1 VRSPFLLFAVV
12 AVGARSRNL
21 SQARAEQP
29 GFRAADPLGDTS
41 GYKASNPVVSPDG
54 KRIAS
59 QSARSNE
66 PAGVGHGIFLM
77 ELK

>member
-1 VRSPFLLFAVV
+1 MTRW
-12 AVGARSRNL
+12 
-21 SQARAEQP
+21 
-29 GFRAADPLGDTS
+29 GDTS

-54 KRIAS
+54 KRIAF

>member
-1 VRSPFLLFAVV
+1 MR
-12 AVGARSRNL
+12 RTRW
-21 SQARAEQP
+21 
-29 GFRAADPLGDTS
+29 GDTP
-41 GYKASNPVVSPDG
+41 GYKAPNPVVIPDR

>member
-1 VRSPFLLFAVV
+1 MTRW
-12 AVGARSRNL
+12 
-21 SQARAEQP
+21 
-29 GFRAADPLGDTS
+29 GDTP
-41 GYKASNPVVSPDG
+41 GYKAPNPVVNPDR

-66 PAGVGHGIFLM
+66 LAGVGHGIFLI

>member
-1 VRSPFLLFAVV
+1 MTRW
-12 AVGARSRNL
+12 
-21 SQARAEQP
+21 
-29 GFRAADPLGDTS
+29 GDTP
-41 GYKASNPVVSPDG
+41 GYEASNPVVSPDG
-54 KRIAS
+54 KRIAL

>member
-1 VRSPFLLFAVV
+1 MTRW
-12 AVGARSRNL
+12 
-21 SQARAEQP
+21 
-29 GFRAADPLGDTS
+29 DDTP

-54 KRIAS
+54 KSIAF

-66 PAGVGHGIFLM
+66 PAGLGHGIFLM